1 MSLVSN
7 SGVTLVEL
15 LLAVLL
21 VTLLAMAAVASE
33 LAGERILR
41 LTRNRSEVQNEA
53 QAVIEHMAA
62 RLLPANLVQSVAL
75 SNYVVRARVDYDTSW
90 NPLTDSADD
99 TTDDTYVWY
108 GRNAATNRVEFA
120 HTGSALP
127 APASQDVVG
136 VNITA
141 FAATVSNNEVQ
152 VDITAQKGTES
163 VTLHSSIALRCMP
176 SG

>member
-1 MSLVSN
+1 MNLASN

-21 VTLLAMAAVASE
+21 VTLLAMAAVVSE

-41 LTRNRSEVQNEA
+41 LTRNRSEAQNEA
-53 QAVIEHMAA
+53 QAVIEHMAV
-62 RLLPANLVQSVAL
+62 RISPANLVEGVAL
-75 SNYVVRARVDYDTSW
+75 SNYIVRARVDYDTSW
-90 NPLTDSADD
+90 NPLADSADD
-99 TTDDTYVWY
+99 TSDDTYVWY
-108 GRNAATNRVEFA
+108 GRNATTNQVEFA
-120 HTGSALP
+120 HTASTLP
-127 APASQDVVG
+127 VPASQDTVG
-136 VNITA
+136 VNITV